1 MDDWVDTSSARTR
14 IRTWALA
21 FLAAVALALGMI
33 GVYGVLAY
41 LVTLRRHEF
50 GVRLALG
57 AQPGSLLRLVL
68 GQGLRLAAIG
78 IAIGLAGAVMLT
90 RILETL
96 LFGVSTRDPMTFL
109 GVAILLVMAV
119 LIACYAP
126 ARRAARI
133 DPITALRAE

>member
-1 MDDWVDTSSARTR
+1 
-14 IRTWALA
+14 
-21 FLAAVALALGMI
+21 
-33 GVYGVLAY
+33 
-41 LVTLRRHEF
+41 
-50 GVRLALG
+50 
-57 AQPGSLLRLVL
+57 
-68 GQGLRLAAIG
+68 LAAIG